1 MNLSIVARVGFP
13 FLALSFVLIAGCG
26 GQRRTTVSGKVTL
39 DSQPLEKG
47 MIVFSVED
55 GKSTPVPAPIVNGE
69 YEAKD
74 VVMGANKVSVRLD
87 EVVPESREDSRSE
100 RKGRTRE
107 MKKDKAAAAAQK
119 SARRPNI
126 QTFAGNN
133 QVHEIKE
140 DRATLN
146 IDLRSS
152 GR

>member
-1 MNLSIVARVGFP
+1 MNSSIVARVGFP
-13 FLALSFVLIAGCG
+13 FLALSFILSAGCG
-26 GQRRTTVSGKVTL
+26 GPRRATVSGKVTL

-47 MIVFSVED
+47 MIVFSVE
-55 GKSTPVPAPIVNGE
+55 GSNTMPVAASVVNGE

-74 VVMGANKVSVRLD
+74 VVMGTNKVVVRLD
-87 EVVPESREDSRSE
+87 DAVQEPGEGGRSE
-100 RKGRTRE
+100 RKGRARE
-107 MKKDKAAAAAQK
+107 MKTDKAAAQK
-119 SARRPNI
+119 SGRRPSI

-133 QVHEIKE
+133 QAHEINE